1 MHLYALVVRL
11 RHAPRWQLVA
21 PHRRSGEVVRALAWL
36 GPGEVEVEVEVEDS
50 LAQAAARL
58 SSEDLA
64 ELAAARATMPA
75 WMAQPVSALIARG

>member
-11 RHAPRWQLVA
+11 HHAPRWQLVA

-36 GPGEVEVEVEVEDS
+36 GPGEVEDS

-58 SSEDLA
+58 SSGDLA
-64 ELAAARATMPA
+64 ELAAARATMPT